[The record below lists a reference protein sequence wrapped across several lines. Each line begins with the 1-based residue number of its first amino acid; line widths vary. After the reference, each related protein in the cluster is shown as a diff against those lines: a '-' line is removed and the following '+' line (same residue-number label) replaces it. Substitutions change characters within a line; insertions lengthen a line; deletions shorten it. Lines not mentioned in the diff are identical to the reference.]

1 MITIPASR
9 STTRYGVSPAMGP
22 DAETYEGYLGFPAS
36 RGVEIVLVDDPDCKA
51 PIRESQQRSAQV
63 WSEDIGGR

>member
-1 MITIPASR
+1 
-9 STTRYGVSPAMGP
+9 MGP
-22 DAETYEGYLGFPAS
+22 DAETYEGDLGFPAS

-51 PIRESQQRSAQV
+51 PMREFQQRSAQV